1 LLLAFSCFAAFTASV
16 IMAETAISRSINS
29 FAVDFVK
36 NVSPKEDNV
45 FFSSASIST
54 AFAMLAAG
62 SRGATEDQLKTTFKL
77 NELDDVNEQ
86 FSNLM
91 TILKPRA
98 QTNETYELNMANKLV
113 LSSNDHVR
121 DEYKSIIVNKFKAT
135 VDEYDFSRDAARAV
149 QEINQWV
156 SDETRGMID
165 YVLDDLDPLT
175 KLVILNAI
183 YFKGAWK
190 VPFEKEATHQD
201 TFFGSVENQV
211 DFMTK
216 KDDIRALKD
225 DDKKFTALELPYVGN
240 ASMVIFLPD
249 EKNGIEQLVQSLTS
263 SEIERVINDLSQTA
277 AVESDLYL
285 PKFKVETEYDLKSI
299 LVELGVSHVFSPFNA
314 DLTGISSHGGLH
326 VSKAIHKAVV
336 DVDEEGT
343 KAAAVTAIVMESYSI
358 RIDPL
363 YRVDRPFLF
372 FIRDN
377 VSGINLFTGKIAKL

>member
-1 LLLAFSCFAAFTASV
+1 
-16 IMAETAISRSINS
+16 MAETAISRSINS

-165 YVLDDLDPLT
+165 RVLDDLHPMT

-216 KDDIRALKD
+216 KDDIRALKYD
-225 DDKKFTALELPYVGN
+225 DNKFTALELPYVGN

-249 EKNGIEQLVQSLTS
+249 ERNGIEQLVQSLTS

-314 DLTGISSHGGLH
+314 DLTGITSQGGLH

-343 KAAAVTAIVMESYSI
+343 KAAAVTAIVMESFSI
-358 RIDPL
+358 RFDPL